1 VDKGGNGDDG
11 TYRLPSHM
19 QLENPSPCQ
28 SLMMEEY
35 SAAVKS
41 LQILKGNISM
51 FSISIKGYAL
61 FIPFGG
67 VEPP

>member
-1 VDKGGNGDDG
+1 
-11 TYRLPSHM
+11 M